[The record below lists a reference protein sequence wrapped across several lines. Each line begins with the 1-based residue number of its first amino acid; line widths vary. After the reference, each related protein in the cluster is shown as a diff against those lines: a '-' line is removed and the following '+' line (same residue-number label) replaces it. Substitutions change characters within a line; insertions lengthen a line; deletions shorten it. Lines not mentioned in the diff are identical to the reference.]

1 MEISLDTPFSPAE
14 VSLLDMH
21 SVLNV
26 LTVIQHEF
34 LRLDEALGDADD
46 LDPLLDFIANAGQ
59 HLSNP
64 QAASHLI
71 ANVETFIQDCT
82 HQLRALETNHPGLK
96 TDDVLPSV
104 RANLEGI
111 FLILLVRAR
120 ELRERQENPEAWVP
134 HSVKTLKDNF
144 LNLFEAIER
153 NSHGAYRIVH
163 NLAQHENGNYLIHLD
178 ISGNTAG
185 HILMPP
191 VFQDVMRDLIANARK
206 YTPPGGTIAAGLS
219 LHNGH
224 LRFVVTDSG
233 CGIPPEELQD
243 VVRFGYRAANVK
255 DRPTC
260 GGGFGLTKAYYV
272 TKAFNGRMW
281 IDSPLEENRGTRI
294 EIRIPSPVSTDSPD
308 YS

>member
-1 MEISLDTPFSPAE
+1 MEIALDTPFTPDE

-34 LRLDEALGDADD
+34 LRLDEQIGDADD
-46 LDPLLDFIANAGQ
+46 LDTLLDFIANAGQ
-59 HLSNP
+59 HLGNS

-71 ANVETFIQDCT
+71 SNIETFILDCNQ
-82 HQLRALETNHPGLK
+82 HLRDLNEKYPRLH
-96 TDDVLPSV
+96 TDGTLASV

-111 FLILLVRAR
+111 FLILQVRAR

-134 HSVKTLKDNF
+134 HPVKELKDNF
-144 LNLFEAIER
+144 STLFQAIER

-163 NLAQHENGNYLIHLD
+163 NLAQHEDGNYLIHLD
-178 ISGNTAG
+178 INGNNSGQ
-185 HILMPP
+185 ILMPP

-206 YTPPGGTIAAGLS
+206 YTAPGGTIAAGLS
-219 LHNGH
+219 LYQNG
-224 LRFVVTDSG
+224 LRFVVSDTG
-233 CGIPPEELQD
+233 CGIPSDEIEQ
-243 VVRFGYRAANVK
+243 VVRFGYRASNVK

-272 TKAFNGRMW
+272 TKIFKGRMW
-281 IDSPLEENRGTRI
+281 IDSPADEHNGTRI
-294 EIRIPSPVSTDSPD
+294 EIRIPSPTPA
-308 YS
+308 